1 MILHRPLDPATKAT
15 VSCEWQHARFEAAWA
30 QTCALL
36 QMWECCGCALH
47 PHPFGSYQF
56 ALLSDFLA
64 HVDEHRAAGL
74 HVPDAETLR
83 ARCVKYAEATRDAE
97 DGK

>member
-1 MILHRPLDPATKAT
+1 MRF
-15 VSCEWQHARFEAAWA
+15 ARFGEYDVYLFP
-30 QTCALL
+30 TRGDDGTTV
-36 QMWECCGCALH
+36 WECCGCALH
-47 PHPFGSYQF
+47 PHPFGSHQF

-83 ARCVKYAEATRDAE
+83 ARCVEYAEATRDAE

>member
-1 MILHRPLDPATKAT
+1 M
-15 VSCEWQHARFEAAWA
+15 SFARFGEYDVYLFP
-30 QTCALL
+30 TRCDDGTTV
-36 QMWECCGCALH
+36 WECCGCALH
-47 PHPFGSYQF
+47 PHPFGSHRF

-83 ARCVKYAEATRDAE
+83 ARCVEYAEATRDAE